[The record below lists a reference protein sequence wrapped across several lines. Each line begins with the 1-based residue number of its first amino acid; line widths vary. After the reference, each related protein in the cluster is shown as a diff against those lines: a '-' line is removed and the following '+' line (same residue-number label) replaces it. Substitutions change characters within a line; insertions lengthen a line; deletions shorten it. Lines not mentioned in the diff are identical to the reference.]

1 MGTKCTVI
9 SSSLSLAFHPM
20 IIWIFRGYPK
30 YVGFPMDLQ
39 ISWIHGYPR
48 IFSICEEINGY
59 LWQSMAIYRN
69 LWQSMEIRN
78 MHRYPKIANIP
89 MQFSM
94 TRKSHP
100 TTKLCEIVDPME
112 L

>member
-1 MGTKCTVI
+1 
-9 SSSLSLAFHPM
+9 
-20 IIWIFRGYPK
+20 
-30 YVGFPMDLQ
+30 MD
-39 ISWIHGYPR
+39 
-48 IFSICEEINGY
+48 ICG
-59 LWQSMAIYRN
+59 N
-69 LWQSMEIRN
+69 LWQSMEIYGNPWKSMDIRN